1 MSPLSNDELAGF
13 LRYVRAL
20 PDTDA
25 ECTTG
30 PGIYYNGTYVF
41 PTTGS
46 DEDLRP
52 VIAWLAETQSPI
64 DSAKF
69 SRISNRVRSLYNR
82 ARNTLQEQILGM
94 AGNPSGDAKYDVI
107 NDMGEAL
114 NLQLDT
120 NPLVFEKTSG
130 ITAKLRNV
138 GLEAAEAALYGIYL
152 GLNKYYN
159 ATKHRSDARFLA
171 ARNEINSID
180 GRLIAARY
188 YDAVRRI
195 LAWYF
200 AKYFGITSEPELSSP
215 NYHLYGMAL

>member
-1 MSPLSNDELAGF
+1 MTPLSNDELTGF
-13 LRYVRAL
+13 MRYVRML

-30 PGIYYNGTYVF
+30 PGIYYNGKYVF

-52 VIAWLAETQSPI
+52 VIAWLAETQPPV

-82 ARNTLQEQILGM
+82 ARSTLQNQVLGM
-94 AGNPSGDAKYDVI
+94 TGNPSSDAKYDVI

-114 NLQLDT
+114 NLQLDS
-120 NPLVFEKTSG
+120 NPVVFQKTSD
-130 ITAKLRNV
+130 ITVKLRNV
-138 GLEAAEAALYGIYL
+138 GLEAAEASLYGTYV

-159 ATKHRSDARFLA
+159 ATKHRSDAKFLA
-171 ARNEINSID
+171 ARSEINSLD
-180 GRLIAARY
+180 GRLITAKY

-195 LAWYF
+195 LVWYF
-200 AKYFGITSEPELSSP
+200 ARYFGITAEPELSSP
-215 NYHLYGMAL
+215 NYSFYGITV